1 MISEQDENSSETR
14 SFYIAT
20 HQSPYVATKKR
31 GVRIEASQW
40 KCEDTALLLS
50 ASNQLNVIQQMA
62 AQSPFDDVKTAQ
74 LIRKSI
80 INKRNGYKQQDIV
93 KKMWNEEQF
102 VTFEYILSLCAR
114 SHCQCLYCK
123 NEVAMIYE
131 YVREPR
137 QWTLDRIDNNQGH
150 NKGNVVLSCL
160 SCNLRRRRT
169 AKEAF
174 LFSQQMIVR
183 LLDDDKL

>member
-1 MISEQDENSSETR
+1 METKQDEETNDTR

-31 GVRIEASQW
+31 GVRVEASQW
-40 KCEDTALLLS
+40 NCDTALLLS
-50 ASNQLNVIQQMA
+50 ATNQINVVQQMA
-62 AQSPFDDVKTAQ
+62 AAHIPADSKTAQ

-80 INKRNGYKQQDIV
+80 ISKRNGYKRQDII
-93 KKMWNEEQF
+93 KKMWDEKQF
-102 VTFEYILSLCAR
+102 VTLEYIISLCAN
-114 SHCQCLYCK
+114 SQCQCLYCK

-169 AKEAF
+169 DKEAF
-174 LFSQQMIVR
+174 LFSQQMTVR
-183 LLDDDKL
+183 LLDDDIK